1 MHTLR
6 AMLLLASLASL
17 AACGPRP
24 GNAPTMEAPT
34 LDLGQIV
41 QSTLEAQT
49 AQPTAAPATATLPA
63 PTSAATGGS
72 IAGRLNYPAD
82 RIPAMYVVAYRVGTH
97 DYQYIITQA
106 GQSTYTIEDLP
117 PGTYNVIAYTVGG
130 DSFPAG
136 FAGGYTRAVT
146 CGLAPECA
154 NHSLIDVSVVAG
166 QTATGVN
173 VLDWYA
179 PLGTF
184 PPFPEQAS
192 IATATPATQ
201 TGGIA
206 GDLTYPSSMLP
217 ALRIVAFQVGSD
229 AYYHME
235 TTPGES
241 HYQLDN
247 LPPGTYHVVA
257 YVILDSGAPSG
268 AAGGYTR
275 MVPCG
280 LQQGCDDHTLI
291 DVVVAAGHVTT
302 DVNPSDFYAD
312 AGTFPPDPVP

>member
-6 AMLLLASLASL
+6 VMLILPFVALL
-17 AACGPRP
+17 AACGPRSGSTP
-24 GNAPTMEAPT
+24 ATAEAPT
-34 LDLGQIV
+34 LDLAQIV
-41 QSTLEAQT
+41 QSTLQAQT
-49 AQPTAAPATATLPA
+49 AQPTAVPATATALP
-63 PTSAATGGS
+63 PTSAASTGS

-82 RIPAMYVVAYRVGTH
+82 SLPAMYVVAYRVGTH

-106 GQSTYTIEDLP
+106 GQSTYTIEELP

-130 DSFPAG
+130 GSFPAG
-136 FAGGYTRAVT
+136 FAGGYTKAVT

-154 NHSLIDVSVVAG
+154 NHTLVDVSVAAG
-166 QTATGVN
+166 EVATGAN

-184 PPFPEQAS
+184 PPFPEQAAM
-192 IATATPATQ
+192 ATATPATQ

-206 GDLTYPSSMLP
+206 GDLTYPSSTLP
-217 ALRIVAFQVGSD
+217 ALRIVAFKVGSD
-229 AYYHME
+229 SYYHVE
-235 TTPGES
+235 TKPGQS
-241 HYQLDN
+241 HYQLDE

-257 YVILDSGAPSG
+257 YVVLGGGVPG

-291 DVVVAAGHVTT
+291 DVVVTPGNVTT

-312 AGTFPPDPVP
+312 PGTFPPDPAP